1 MEVTINYN
9 GQAVAVEVTLEV
21 YEFLDRADHKAENL
35 SHEQRRHWDGREFDE
50 YIVATEGVGIYGE
63 TPEEYLCRM
72 ETLGELMAVLDTC
85 TEAQRRRFLLY
96 ALDGLS
102 YAEIGTICG
111 CSKYSVRD
119 SIIAVRK
126 IFKDFFET
134 DPTNDPFSGY
144 QVKGIVSLIPAG
156 GGQRTS
162 CPPLPFSG
170 GKPMKTINLRWIY
183 PHYRH
188 DEFVEV
194 SDEVWEVMRQA
205 QREMNNYERRKV
217 YHRAWYSLDAY
228 SWTEN
233 YALEH
238 GRSPEEI
245 LLEREERAAHLRL
258 LAALPEALAHATP
271 TQARRVRA
279 YYIAGITS
287 RKLPGWRRTQQQ
299 GQYCHP
305 AGPAEYAPL
314 L

>member
-1 MEVTINYN
+1 
-9 GQAVAVEVTLEV
+9 
-21 YEFLDRADHKAENL
+21 
-35 SHEQRRHWDGREFDE
+35 
-50 YIVATEGVGIYGE
+50 
-63 TPEEYLCRM
+63 M

-96 ALDGLS
+96 ALDGLTL
-102 YAEIGTICG
+102 AEIGTVCG
-111 CSKYSVRD
+111 CSKVAVYQSVE
-119 SIIAVRK
+119 AVRK
-126 IFKDFFET
+126 KFINSLKT
-134 DPTNDPFSGY
+134 GLTNDLFSGY

-217 YHRAWYSLDAY
+217 YHRAYYSLDAY

-245 LLEREERAAHLRL
+245 LLEREERAVRLRL

-279 YYIAGITS
+279 YYIAGINQPKIARMEGVHS
-287 RKLPGWRRTQQQ
+287 SKVSVAIRR
-299 GQYCHP
+299 GLRNMRRCYDGLFP
-305 AGPAEYAPL
+305 SE
-314 L
+314 